1 MKSSRD
7 RNELWELLQK
17 LPEDL
22 SDEVLLDLSQERD
35 WLFQDLRKLRDDAD
49 LLGSQV
55 IAYNRILDKHE
66 ERLTKLL
73 TNKVHKEKIGL

>member
-1 MKSSRD
+1 MKLSRD

-35 WLFQDLRKLRDDAD
+35 WLFQDLRKLRDEAD
-49 LLGSQV
+49 LLSSQV

-66 ERLTKLL
+66 KRLTKLL
-73 TNKVHKEKIGL
+73 TNGEGW

>member
-7 RNELWELLQK
+7 RDELWELLKK

-22 SDEVLLDLSQERD
+22 SDEALLDLNQERG
-35 WLFQDLRKLRDDAD
+35 WLFQELGKLRAEASK
-49 LLGSQV
+49 LSSQV

-66 ERLTKLL
+66 ERLTNLL
-73 TNKVHKEKIGL
+73 TDGEGW

>member
-7 RNELWELLQK
+7 RDELWELLQK

-22 SDEVLLDLSQERD
+22 SDEVLLDLNQERG
-35 WLFQDLRKLRDDAD
+35 WLFQELGKLRAEANR
-49 LLGSQV
+49 LNSQV

-66 ERLTKLL
+66 ERLTNLL
-73 TNKVHKEKIGL
+73 TNDDQ

>member
-7 RNELWELLQK
+7 RDELCELLQK

-22 SDEVLLDLSQERD
+22 SDEVLLDLNQERG
-35 WLFQDLRKLRDDAD
+35 WLFQELGKLRAEASR
-49 LLGSQV
+49 LSSQV

-66 ERLTKLL
+66 ERLTNLL
-73 TNKVHKEKIGL
+73 TDGEGW

>member
-22 SDEVLLDLSQERD
+22 SDEVLLDLNQERG
-35 WLFQDLRKLRDDAD
+35 WLFEKLGKLRAEAS
-49 LLGSQV
+49 LLSSQV

-66 ERLTKLL
+66 ERLTKFL
-73 TNKVHKEKIGL
+73 TDGEGW

>member
-35 WLFQDLRKLRDDAD
+35 WLFQDLRNLRDEAD
-49 LLGSQV
+49 LLSSQV

-66 ERLTKLL
+66 KRLTKLL
-73 TNKVHKEKIGL
+73 TNDDQ

>member
-1 MKSSRD
+1 MKLSRD
-7 RNELWELLQK
+7 RSELWELLQK

-35 WLFQDLRKLRDDAD
+35 WLFQDLRKLRDEAD
-49 LLGSQV
+49 LLSSQV

-66 ERLTKLL
+66 KRLTKLL
-73 TNKVHKEKIGL
+73 TNDDQ

>member
-49 LLGSQV
+49 LLSSQV

-66 ERLTKLL
+66 KRLTKLL
-73 TNKVHKEKIGL
+73 TNDDQ

>member
-7 RNELWELLQK
+7 RDELWELLQK

-35 WLFQDLRKLRDDAD
+35 WLFQDLRKLWDEAD
-49 LLGSQV
+49 LLSSQV

-66 ERLTKLL
+66 KRLTKLL
-73 TNKVHKEKIGL
+73 TNDDQ

>member
-22 SDEVLLDLSQERD
+22 SDEVLLDLNQERG
-35 WLFQDLRKLRDDAD
+35 WLFQELGKLRAEANK
-49 LLGSQV
+49 LNSQV
-55 IAYNRILDKHE
+55 MAYNSILDKHE
-66 ERLTKLL
+66 ERLTNLL
-73 TNKVHKEKIGL
+73 TDGEGW

>member
-7 RNELWELLQK
+7 RDELWELLQK

-22 SDEVLLDLSQERD
+22 SDEVLLDLNQERG
-35 WLFQDLRKLRDDAD
+35 WLFQELGKLRAEANV
-49 LLGSQV
+49 LSSQV

-66 ERLTKLL
+66 KRLTKLL
-73 TNKVHKEKIGL
+73 TNGEGW

>member
-49 LLGSQV
+49 LLSSQV

-66 ERLTKLL
+66 KRLTNLL
-73 TNKVHKEKIGL
+73 TNDDQ

>member
-1 MKSSRD
+1 MKWSRD

-35 WLFQDLRKLRDDAD
+35 WLFQDLRKLWDEAD
-49 LLGSQV
+49 LLSSQV
-55 IAYNRILDKHE
+55 IAYNRIIDKHE
-66 ERLTKLL
+66 KRLTNLL
-73 TNKVHKEKIGL
+73 TNNDQ

>member
-22 SDEVLLDLSQERD
+22 SDEVLLDLNQERG
-35 WLFQDLRKLRDDAD
+35 WLFEKLGKLRAEANR
-49 LLGSQV
+49 LGSQV
-55 IAYNRILDKHE
+55 MAYNRILDKHE
-66 ERLTKLL
+66 ERLTNLL
-73 TNKVHKEKIGL
+73 TNEEGW

>member
-1 MKSSRD
+1 MKWSRD

-35 WLFQDLRKLRDDAD
+35 WLFQDLRKLRDEAD
-49 LLGSQV
+49 LLSSQV
-55 IAYNRILDKHE
+55 IAYNRIIDKHE
-66 ERLTKLL
+66 KRLTKLL
-73 TNKVHKEKIGL
+73 TNDDQ

>member
-22 SDEVLLDLSQERD
+22 SDEVLLDLNQERG
-35 WLFQDLRKLRDDAD
+35 WLFQELGKLRAEASK
-49 LLGSQV
+49 LSSQV

-73 TNKVHKEKIGL
+73 TDGEGW

>member
-49 LLGSQV
+49 LLSSQV

-73 TNKVHKEKIGL
+73 TNDDQ

>member
-7 RNELWELLQK
+7 RDELWELLKK

-22 SDEVLLDLSQERD
+22 SDEVLLDLNQERG
-35 WLFQDLRKLRDDAD
+35 WLFQELGKLRAEASK
-49 LLGSQV
+49 LSSQV

-73 TNKVHKEKIGL
+73 TDGEGW

>member
-1 MKSSRD
+1 MKLSRD
-7 RNELWELLQK
+7 RSELWELLQK

-49 LLGSQV
+49 LLSSQV

-66 ERLTKLL
+66 KRLTNLL
-73 TNKVHKEKIGL
+73 TNDDQ

>member
-7 RNELWELLQK
+7 RDELWELLKK

-22 SDEVLLDLSQERD
+22 SDEVLLDLNQERG
-35 WLFQDLRKLRDDAD
+35 WLFQELGKLRAEAS
-49 LLGSQV
+49 LLSSQV

-66 ERLTKLL
+66 KRLTNLL
-73 TNKVHKEKIGL
+73 TNEEGW

>member
-22 SDEVLLDLSQERD
+22 SDEVLLDLNQERG
-35 WLFQDLRKLRDDAD
+35 WLFEKLGKLRAEAS
-49 LLGSQV
+49 LLSSQV

-73 TNKVHKEKIGL
+73 TDGEGW

>member
-7 RNELWELLQK
+7 RDELWELLKK

-22 SDEVLLDLSQERD
+22 SDEVLLDLNQERG
-35 WLFQDLRKLRDDAD
+35 WLFQELGKLRAKASR
-49 LLGSQV
+49 LSSQV

-66 ERLTKLL
+66 ERLTNLL
-73 TNKVHKEKIGL
+73 TNEEGW